1 MTTVTAVTA
10 FLRAGA
16 VSKTSSRSS
25 RLSRGAGSNVKG
37 AYLWVEI
44 AARQY
49 NPNPLIF
56 GPRRTLAGWWK
67 GCAFPPAQRR
77 VENLGGVERLCLSTT
92 RQVEKFRR
100 GAGRPFQRAA
110 LLGEATAVAGG
121 KAPAPPRRAH
131 GTFAP
136 TGRKCHSGLL
146 HFPQEVPSPNP
157 RPFSTTKHLKWEDF
171 CLWREATA
179 LTAPTQEI

>member
-77 VENLGGVERLCLSTT
+77 VE
-92 RQVEKFRR
+92 KFRR

-121 KAPAPPRRAH
+121 KAPTPPRESPRH
-131 GTFAP
+131 FAARRDESVIVGYY
-136 TGRKCHSGLL
+136 TSRRKCLPRTPV
-146 HFPQEVPSPNP
+146 HFQQPN
-157 RPFSTTKHLKWEDF
+157 
-171 CLWREATA
+171 
-179 LTAPTQEI
+179 I

>member
-37 AYLWVEI
+37 AYLRVEI

-49 NPNPLIF
+49 NPNPLTF

-77 VENLGGVERLCLSTT
+77 VA
-92 RQVEKFRR
+92 KFRR
-100 GAGRPFQRAA
+100 GAGCPFQRAA
-110 LLGEATAVAGG
+110 LLGEPSADGGG
-121 KAPAPPRRAH
+121 KAPIPPRESPRH
-131 GTFAP
+131 FADRRDESVIVGYY
-136 TGRKCHSGLL
+136 TSRRKCLPRTPVL
-146 HFPQEVPSPNP
+146 FQQPN
-157 RPFSTTKHLKWEDF
+157 
-171 CLWREATA
+171 
-179 LTAPTQEI
+179 I

>member
-10 FLRAGA
+10 FLRAGRCP
-16 VSKTSSRSS
+16 KHRHGRHGCHGERGQMSR
-25 RLSRGAGSNVKG
+25 G

-77 VENLGGVERLCLSTT
+77 VE
-92 RQVEKFRR
+92 KFRR

-110 LLGEATAVAGG
+110 LLGRQPQLPGA
-121 KAPAPPRRAH
+121 KPPHPPRRAH

>member
-67 GCAFPPAQRR
+67 GCAFPPPGKWKS
-77 VENLGGVERLCLSTT
+77 LGGV
-92 RQVEKFRR
+92 Q
-100 GAGRPFQRAA
+100 GALFKGRPCWGRQPQLPGAKPPHP
-110 LLGEATAVAGG
+110 LGEPTALSHQRGESVIVGYYTS
-121 KAPAPPRRAH
+121 R
-131 GTFAP
+131 
-136 TGRKCHSGLL
+136 RKCL
-146 HFPQEVPSPNP
+146 PRTP

>member
-37 AYLWVEI
+37 AYLRVEI

-49 NPNPLIF
+49 NPNPLTF

-77 VENLGGVERLCLSTT
+77 VA
-92 RQVEKFRR
+92 KFRR
-100 GAGRPFQRAA
+100 GAGCPFQRAA
-110 LLGEATAVAGG
+110 LLGEPSADGGG
-121 KAPAPPRRAH
+121 KAPIPPRESPRH
-131 GTFAP
+131 FADRRDESVIVGYY
-136 TGRKCHSGLL
+136 TSRRKCL
-146 HFPQEVPSPNP
+146 P
-157 RPFSTTKHLKWEDF
+157 RTPVLFQQPDV
-171 CLWREATA
+171 
-179 LTAPTQEI
+179 

>member
-77 VENLGGVERLCLSTT
+77 VE
-92 RQVEKFRR
+92 KFRR
-100 GAGRPFQRAA
+100 GAGRPFKRAA

-121 KAPAPPRRAH
+121 GGPPLPPGPPARVKASGGCRAPFSRAGRAGGGTRFCGGKPPRTPSESPR
-131 GTFAP
+131 
-136 TGRKCHSGLL
+136 
-146 HFPQEVPSPNP
+146 HFRTNGAKVS
-157 RPFSTTKHLKWEDF
+157 
-171 CLWREATA
+171 
-179 LTAPTQEI
+179 

>member
-67 GCAFPPAQRR
+67 GCAFPPANG
-77 VENLGGVERLCLSTT
+77 EWKSLGGV
-92 RQVEKFRR
+92 Q
-100 GAGRPFQRAA
+100 GALFKGRPCWGRQPQLPGAKPPHP
-110 LLGEATAVAGG
+110 LG
-121 KAPAPPRRAH
+121 RAH

-136 TGRKCHSGLL
+136 TGRKCHSALL

>member
-49 NPNPLIF
+49 NPYPLTF
-56 GPRRTLAGWWK
+56 GPRRTLAGWWERPCLSHLPN
-67 GCAFPPAQRR
+67 GEWQS
-77 VENLGGVERLCLSTT
+77 LGGVQGDLF
-92 RQVEKFRR
+92 K
-100 GAGRPFQRAA
+100 GRPCWGRQPQLPGA
-110 LLGEATAVAGG
+110 
-121 KAPAPPRRAH
+121 KPPH
-131 GTFAP
+131 HP
-136 TGRKCHSGLL
+136 VGRKCAFDGRQAVKSAFALL
-146 HFPQEVPSPNP
+146 SQKV
-157 RPFSTTKHLKWEDF
+157 TKARRLRGGKGRRD
-171 CLWREATA
+171 
-179 LTAPTQEI
+179 

>member
-77 VENLGGVERLCLSTT
+77 VEN
-92 RQVEKFRR
+92 FIR
-100 GAGRPFQRAA
+100 GAG
-110 LLGEATAVAGG
+110 GG
-121 KAPAPPRRAH
+121 AQPVGGGGNAPAPPRRAH